1 MAKDKHEQQSSSK
14 KARVESTQ
22 VQVKTEM
29 VEVGGAG
36 GGAPVAAEEA
46 AAPREELTVKIYK
59 DMLHCPVCTLP
70 FKPPIFQCEADHSA
84 CGACHEQLP
93 KDKCYECGLVGAYRR
108 NTTLEA
114 FVGSLVR
121 VGAVQVPGA
130 RLRLRRLAADARLV
144 YHLSAAPHSWP
155 VDKISYRTTKNI
167 HLSASQPQ
175 RLLVA
180 EEDGR
185 VFVLSMCELGSSNR
199 GASVVC
205 VRANDAA
212 AGPHYT
218 CTMWATGHK
227 SALSGREELAMVQM
241 AEVPSISAS
250 GEATAEEAVRLLV
263 KNKDLHGASMVMR
276 LAIRIEKVKA

>member
-1 MAKDKHEQQSSSK
+1 MRPRWRLPPQHHSRSLRRLFQDPLPLRQVRLPDLRHLPRGRRSP
-14 KARVESTQ
+14 AR
-22 VQVKTEM
+22 
-29 VEVGGAG
+29 
-36 GGAPVAAEEA
+36 
-46 AAPREELTVKIYK
+46 
-59 DMLHCPVCTLP
+59 
-70 FKPPIFQCEADHSA
+70 
-84 CGACHEQLP
+84 
-93 KDKCYECGLVGAYRR
+93 
-108 NTTLEA
+108 
-114 FVGSLVR
+114 VR

-130 RLRLRRLAADARLV
+130 LRRLAADARLV

-227 SALSGREELAMVQM
+227 SALSGREELAVVQM